1 MLQHKSNAKS
11 HMIPQER
18 KSSTKNSRGK
28 RRPSRGAQV
37 ERKDV
42 GEVSAASIAR
52 PKSTSHSRCVAGDMS
67 DSPSTAAVHACVHGY
82 AEVLGGLVSSR
93 AIDPDG
99 ADPASGQRYLV
110 VAAQHGQTTCVRGLL
125 QSKASPDTHDSQG
138 DTPLCVAAYWG
149 LADVLDVLLE
159 HGANPNVRTQNGE
172 AALHRAAYTGSAACC
187 RMLLAASADITARDA
202 EGTALE
208 MATRHG
214 HDSCAALLTAAWMP
228 DAPVTLTFENRSPW
242 PLVLCYL
249 LPTPGL
255 PVGQAYTR
263 PPEQRTVRL
272 PSGAKRVCST
282 FAGHEWYLRSESDGT
297 LLDTYMV
304 RSPGGAQQQH
314 CIFPSLGWEWED
326 GSPQS
331 GQWRQYDPELLLRLL
346 HAHASGHSMLTV
358 PDPQRGV
365 DYEINLTDRTQR
377 NTRTGFVRR
386 LREVPPPPPPPPSAA
401 VLLAPGAPLAQ
412 LRAFPGDLLAPPPYW
427 SQPDSQDGAGSSSSS
442 SPPVVQR
449 LTSWGLQRELRP
461 ESPVFQEVLQM
472 LCDSGTDLASL
483 RLSAIYCVENR
494 DFFRE
499 YQARR
504 KTMLTRLGLP
514 RLNERWLWHG
524 TDEKSIPLI
533 LANGFLRD
541 FNTRGA
547 HGKGVYFARQAA
559 YSLSPSYSKIDP
571 NTGEHCLLL
580 CRVLVGEACE
590 GRSGMERP
598 TQKPNSS
605 ALHES
610 MVDRLPVEQSQIV
623 VLSAGSDKQA
633 YPEFVLKFQSRDEG
647 GAFGGRRGGG
657 LFGGGS
663 PFGGVGGNGGG
674 GGGGGGGPGGSVFGN
689 GGPGSAFGFTP
700 APAATVGGFTFGPSA
715 VQAAGAHAALPFGAA
730 SPLAT
735 AAPAAPAFGGFAD
748 APAALLAE
756 WEGSKGI
763 TLQDETRS
771 KTHAKLQS
779 QLAKMLV
786 RQVVCVHFFVWER
799 AELVLREL
807 ASASQTGP
815 EGERAVCATI
825 ATQVID
831 TCATMVDKQPGMA
844 YALSG
849 FVLHV
854 GERCPVLWECLLA
867 RLQASCCYCVPYYP
881 ENPGNTDEFKKRL
894 GYKQGETK
902 KDFYAR
908 MAGYVTL
915 YAALLQ
921 QSSIAQFP
929 PQSAGNALFD
939 RTRPDAK
946 MQTRPVQGGFAPK
959 GVSPMARAWAWLARL
974 LNHPPGNITAT
985 ILLAFLKPC
994 ARALSR
1000 AYPTQFSKLLSFL
1013 QTTYLAKIRGM
1024 VAGQG
1029 NPAEEEAARV
1039 NLVSWLTDT
1048 NALLAKGGR
1057 VPEPKEADMP
1067 EYKPP
1072 DDLSDTKGTFD

>member
-1 MLQHKSNAKS
+1 
-11 HMIPQER
+11 
-18 KSSTKNSRGK
+18 
-28 RRPSRGAQV
+28 
-37 ERKDV
+37 
-42 GEVSAASIAR
+42 
-52 PKSTSHSRCVAGDMS
+52 MS
-67 DSPSTAAVHACVHGY
+67 DSPSTAAVLACVHGN

-99 ADPASGQRYLV
+99 ADPASGKRYLV
-110 VAAQHGQTTCVRGLL
+110 VAAQHGHTTCVRGLL

-202 EGTALE
+202 EGTALD

-297 LLDTYMV
+297 LLDTHMV
-304 RSPGGAQQQH
+304 RSPGGAHQQH

-358 PDPQRGV
+358 HDPPRGI

-386 LREVPPPPPPPPSAA
+386 LRAVPPPLPPPPSAA
-401 VLLAPGAPLAQ
+401 ELLAPGAPLAQ
-412 LRAFPGDLLAPPPYW
+412 LNAFPGDFDTPPPYW

-442 SPPVVQR
+442 SPPVVRR
-449 LTSWGLQRELRP
+449 LPSGGLKQELRP

-472 LCDSGTDLASL
+472 LRDSGTDLASL

-504 KTMLTRLGLP
+504 TTMLTRLGLP

-524 TDEKSIPLI
+524 TDRDSIDSI

-541 FNTRGA
+541 YNNTSA

-559 YSLSPSYSKIDP
+559 YSLSRRYSKIDP
-571 NTGEHCLLL
+571 NTGEHFLLL
-580 CRVLVGEACE
+580 CRVLVGEACV
-590 GRSGMERP
+590 GSSGMERP
-598 TQKPNSS
+598 TRKPNSN

-610 MVDRLPVEQSQIV
+610 MVDQLPVEQSQIV

-633 YPEFVLKFQSRDEG
+633 YPEFVLKFQSGDG
-647 GAFGGRRGGG
+647 GGGGGGGRGGG
-657 LFGGGS
+657 GPGGGFGGG
-663 PFGGVGGNGGG
+663 FGGKGGGGGPGGGPGGSFTFGGNGGG
-674 GGGGGGGPGGSVFGN
+674 GGGGGGGKGGGPSGSGFGGGFGGKGGGGGGGGGGKGGGRGGSGFG
-689 GGPGSAFGFTP
+689 
-700 APAATVGGFTFGPSA
+700 GGF
-715 VQAAGAHAALPFGAA
+715 
-730 SPLAT
+730 
-735 AAPAAPAFGGFAD
+735 GG
-748 APAALLAE
+748 
-756 WEGSKGI
+756 
-763 TLQDETRS
+763 
-771 KTHAKLQS
+771 
-779 QLAKMLV
+779 
-786 RQVVCVHFFVWER
+786 
-799 AELVLREL
+799 
-807 ASASQTGP
+807 
-815 EGERAVCATI
+815 
-825 ATQVID
+825 
-831 TCATMVDKQPGMA
+831 
-844 YALSG
+844 
-849 FVLHV
+849 
-854 GERCPVLWECLLA
+854 
-867 RLQASCCYCVPYYP
+867 
-881 ENPGNTDEFKKRL
+881 
-894 GYKQGETK
+894 
-902 KDFYAR
+902 
-908 MAGYVTL
+908 
-915 YAALLQ
+915 
-921 QSSIAQFP
+921 
-929 PQSAGNALFD
+929 
-939 RTRPDAK
+939 
-946 MQTRPVQGGFAPK
+946 
-959 GVSPMARAWAWLARL
+959 
-974 LNHPPGNITAT
+974 
-985 ILLAFLKPC
+985 
-994 ARALSR
+994 
-1000 AYPTQFSKLLSFL
+1000 
-1013 QTTYLAKIRGM
+1013 
-1024 VAGQG
+1024 
-1029 NPAEEEAARV
+1029 
-1039 NLVSWLTDT
+1039 
-1048 NALLAKGGR
+1048 KGGGGGGGGGG
-1057 VPEPKEADMP
+1057 
-1067 EYKPP
+1067 
-1072 DDLSDTKGTFD
+1072 KGGG

>member
-1 MLQHKSNAKS
+1 
-11 HMIPQER
+11 
-18 KSSTKNSRGK
+18 
-28 RRPSRGAQV
+28 
-37 ERKDV
+37 
-42 GEVSAASIAR
+42 
-52 PKSTSHSRCVAGDMS
+52 MS
-67 DSPSTAAVHACVHGY
+67 DSPSTAAVQACEHGNV
-82 AEVLGGLVSSR
+82 EVLGGLVSSG

-99 ADPASGQRYLV
+99 ADPASGRRYLV

-125 QSKASPDTHDSQG
+125 QSNASPDTHDSQG
-138 DTPLCVAAYWG
+138 DTPVCVAACSG
-149 LADVLDVLLE
+149 HAGVLDVLLE
-159 HGANPNVRTQNGE
+159 HGANPNVTKNGE
-172 AALHRAAYTGSAACC
+172 AALYWAAYKGSTACC
-187 RMLLAASADITARDA
+187 RMLLAASADIAARHAD
-202 EGTALE
+202 GTALE
-208 MATRHG
+208 TATRRG
-214 HDSCAALLTAAWMP
+214 HESCAALLTAAAAAVSGLSA
-228 DAPVTLTFENRSPW
+228 APVTLTFENRSQW
-242 PLVLCYL
+242 PLVLWYL
-249 LPTPGL
+249 LPTPRPL

-263 PPEQRTVRL
+263 PPEHRTVRL
-272 PSGAKRVCST
+272 LPGTNQVGST
-282 FAGHEWYLRSESDGT
+282 YEGHEWYLRAESDAT

-304 RSPGGAQQQH
+304 RSHGGAQQQH
-314 CIFPSLGWEWED
+314 CVFPSLDWEWED
-326 GSPQS
+326 GPRES

-358 PDPQRGV
+358 HDPQRGV

-386 LREVPPPPPPPPSAA
+386 LRAVPPPPPSAA
-401 VLLAPGAPLAQ
+401 VLVVGGAPLTQ
-412 LRAFPGDLLAPPPYW
+412 LRAFPGDSYAPPPYW
-427 SQPDSQDGAGSSSSS
+427 SLPGSQDGAGSSSG
-442 SPPVVQR
+442 SPPVLQR
-449 LTSWGLQRELRP
+449 TLSGGLQCELRP
-461 ESPVFQEVLQM
+461 ESPIFQEVLQM
-472 LCDSGTDLASL
+472 LGETTDLASL
-483 RLSAIYCVENR
+483 RLSAIYCVENPN
-494 DFFRE
+494 FFRE

-504 KTMLTRLGLP
+504 TSMLSRLGLP

-524 TDEKSIPLI
+524 TDKDSIPPI

-547 HGKGVYFARQAA
+547 YGKGVYFARKAA
-559 YSLSPSYSKIDP
+559 YSLSPTYSKIDP
-571 NTGEHCLLL
+571 NTGEHYLLL
-580 CRVLVGEACE
+580 CRVLMGEACV
-590 GRSGMERP
+590 GSPGMERP
-598 TQKPNSS
+598 NRKPNSSSS

-610 MVDRLPVEQSQIV
+610 MVDRLPAEQSDIV

-633 YPEFVLKFQSRDEG
+633 YPEFVLKFQSRHEG
-647 GAFGGRRGGG
+647 GAFGGGRRGGG
-657 LFGGGS
+657 LLSWGNVFGGGS
-663 PFGGVGGNGGG
+663 GGNGGG
-674 GGGGGGGPGGSVFGN
+674 GGGCCGGPGGGPGGSVFGN
-689 GGPGSAFGFTP
+689 GGPGSAL
-700 APAATVGGFTFGPSA
+700 GFTFGPSA
-715 VQAAGAHAALPFGAA
+715 VPAAGAHAVFGAA
-730 SPLAT
+730 APFAT
-735 AAPAAPAFGGFAD
+735 AAPAAPAFGGFAN
-748 APAALLAE
+748 APAALAE

-763 TLQDETRS
+763 ALQDEVRS
-771 KTHAKLQS
+771 KTHAKPQS
-779 QLAKMLV
+779 RQATMLV
-786 RQVVCVHFFVWER
+786 GQVVRVHFVVWER

-807 ASASQTGP
+807 ASASQTGS

-831 TCATMVDKQPGMA
+831 TCTTMVERQPGMA

-881 ENPGNTDEFKKRL
+881 ENTTGNTDEFKKRL

-929 PQSAGNALFD
+929 PHSAGNAHFD
-939 RTRPDAK
+939 WTRPDAK

-959 GVSPMARAWAWLARL
+959 GVSPMARAWAWLARM
-974 LNHPPGNITAT
+974 LNHQPGSITAT

-994 ARALSR
+994 AHALSR

-1029 NPAEEEAARV
+1029 NPAEEEVARV
-1039 NLVSWLTDT
+1039 SLESWLKDT
-1048 NALLAKGGR
+1048 NDLLAKGGC
-1057 VPEPKEADMP
+1057 VPEPKEADMT

-1072 DDLSDTKGTFD
+1072 DDLSAVKGARGGEGGDL